1 MQCKKK
7 FQLENLFHTQKQEKF
22 CQTLKH
28 NVFFLFVKNKQTNK
42 PQAVSLNSYELL
54 FKFFMDCNIT
64 LSLTPKLFKIKK
76 KNHNSD
82 LQISST
88 FNHILNNTLIKS

>member
-42 PQAVSLNSYELL
+42 PQAVSLNS
-54 FKFFMDCNIT
+54 
-64 LSLTPKLFKIKK
+64 
-76 KNHNSD
+76 
-82 LQISST
+82 
-88 FNHILNNTLIKS
+88 

>member
-64 LSLTPKLFKIKK
+64 LSLTFKI
-76 KNHNSD
+76 
-82 LQISST
+82 I
-88 FNHILNNTLIKS
+88 